1 MFGGAYVRD
10 VSTRELLSRLVSHFL
25 VSRKLYFLTRKAP
38 FEKHQKKEATRRRKS
53 ASPSRSTHIHTHRE
67 RERERER
74 ENERERTRERERE
87 NASRKR
93 GESMVEGHHVR
104 RSSSL
109 ANIKQMANH
118 FPKHVREQAA
128 KQDFKREAMQ
138 YALWIPFGL
147 LCLHFEYEKMA
158 NLFFTWFILGELMLI
173 FMHVDRKFSNALKWY
188 NVLLFVVPVAV
199 YFIKELMIPENSFYM
214 FFVEY
219 VIFGTLAFAIVI
231 PFIPKHLLRGFDW
244 YPMIKK
250 MGFKT

>member
-1 MFGGAYVRD
+1 MG
-10 VSTRELLSRLVSHFL
+10 
-25 VSRKLYFLTRKAP
+25 
-38 FEKHQKKEATRRRKS
+38 KKEGGHKTEEERVSIAK
-53 ASPSRSTHIHTHRE
+53 HTHRARE
-67 RERERER
+67 REREQ
-74 ENERERTRERERE
+74 
-87 NASRKR
+87 KKC
-93 GESMVEGHHVR
+93 ESMVEGHHVR

-147 LCLHFEYEKMA
+147 LCLHFKYEKMA

-231 PFIPKHLLRGFDW
+231 PFIPKHLLR
-244 YPMIKK
+244 
-250 MGFKT
+250 